1 MADKILVQGARDVA
15 PKFTDFGKDFADR
28 FKETYGNAVVLRQ
41 QQLELEKKENEIR
54 SKDFLSVD
62 NIDLT
67 TVGEDVL
74 DSTSKEAF
82 KIKDEAFDLIKR
94 KDEIGVTEY
103 NIQLAKLQN
112 KVKGLNSLMKMK
124 KSLGSDYTNV
134 ARNIEMAP
142 WGNPQNKAALI
153 AAIDLNTKKEWVEK
167 DGKYFLS
174 TDGGKTLIDLA
185 SISPVEAADKSIL
198 LKLEDAAFG
207 RLKKRSLTS
216 GSLTDERIRDVAAK
230 TVNSISD
237 EDVKNAALGY
247 FLKDKTRSEQEAYYA
262 ITPMAKIR
270 KDVEDTL
277 YLRDLSLYAK
287 ELNEIRKPKPSKTD
301 PSTSKNSYG
310 LTTSETKYIDT
321 FLNPILKD
329 KNFNEGAANIIERT
343 TGNKTKVDPKTN
355 YFQILD
361 DEGNI
366 EMEYNLL
373 KPESIE
379 KFFKDTYGGTEEQ
392 ATSANMKLAA
402 PYAFDKI
409 SKFFNPK
416 NSSLSPSLKAS
427 DLLAKYSKQNN

>member
-15 PKFTDFGKDFADR
+15 PKFTDFGKGFADR

-134 ARNIEMAP
+134 AKNIEMAP

-301 PSTSKNSYG
+301 PEALKQQKIFSTNNLIKNIKIPRTKEDMVDFNSTVFSKE
-310 LTTSETKYIDT
+310 L
-321 FLNPILKD
+321 
-329 KNFNEGAANIIERT
+329 
-343 TGNKTKVDPKTN
+343 
-355 YFQILD
+355 
-361 DEGNI
+361 
-366 EMEYNLL
+366 
-373 KPESIE
+373 
-379 KFFKDTYGGTEEQ
+379 
-392 ATSANMKLAA
+392 
-402 PYAFDKI
+402 
-409 SKFFNPK
+409 
-416 NSSLSPSLKAS
+416 SSLNISHKIDKEIELAGGDALYIISAVPGGDDLIISS
-427 DLLAKYSKQNN
+427 DMSDDDIRRTLLLAKGVDAATANRIYPKIYEGPSEDPYSQFITN

>member
-1 MADKILVQGARDVA
+1 MADRILVQGARDVA

-134 ARNIEMAP
+134 AKNIEMAP

-287 ELNEIRKPKPSKTD
+287 ELNEIRKPKPSKPD
-301 PSTSKNSYG
+301 SEAVKQQKIFSTNNLIKNIKIPRTKEGMVDFNSTVFSKELGSLNISPEIDKGFELAGGDALYVKSAVPG
-310 LTTSETKYIDT
+310 GDDLLITSDMSDDDIR
-321 FLNPILKD
+321 
-329 KNFNEGAANIIERT
+329 RT
-343 TGNKTKVDPKTN
+343 
-355 YFQILD
+355 L
-361 DEGNI
+361 
-366 EMEYNLL
+366 
-373 KPESIE
+373 
-379 KFFKDTYGGTEEQ
+379 
-392 ATSANMKLAA
+392 
-402 PYAFDKI
+402 
-409 SKFFNPK
+409 
-416 NSSLSPSLKAS
+416 
-427 DLLAKYSKQNN
+427 LLAKGADAATANRIYPKTYEGPSEDPYSQFITN

>member
-1 MADKILVQGARDVA
+1 MADRILVQGARDVA

-134 ARNIEMAP
+134 AKNIEMAP

-167 DGKYFLS
+167 NGKYFLS

-287 ELNEIRKPKPSKTD
+287 ELNEIRKPKPDKTD
-301 PSTSKNSYG
+301 PEALKQQKIFSTNNLIKNIKIPRTKEDMVDFNSTVFSKE
-310 LTTSETKYIDT
+310 L
-321 FLNPILKD
+321 
-329 KNFNEGAANIIERT
+329 
-343 TGNKTKVDPKTN
+343 
-355 YFQILD
+355 
-361 DEGNI
+361 
-366 EMEYNLL
+366 
-373 KPESIE
+373 
-379 KFFKDTYGGTEEQ
+379 
-392 ATSANMKLAA
+392 
-402 PYAFDKI
+402 
-409 SKFFNPK
+409 
-416 NSSLSPSLKAS
+416 SSLNISPKIDKEIELAGGDALYIKSAVPGGDDLIISS
-427 DLLAKYSKQNN
+427 DMSDDDIRRTLLLAKGVDAATANRIYPKIYEGPSEDPYSQFITN